1 MASWQLQDAKAR
13 LSELVKKATTEGPQ
27 EITVHGKPAVVVLSN
42 AEFLKLKGGKQEQSM
57 VDFLLNS
64 PLRGLDIDFER
75 DKSLTRDVPISDE
88 DL

>member
-13 LSELVKKATTEGPQ
+13 LSELVKKAATEGPQ

-42 AEFLKLKGGKQEQSM
+42 AEFLKLKGGKQEQSI

-75 DKSLTRDVPISDE
+75 DTSLTRDLSIFE
-88 DL
+88 DDA

>member
-1 MASWQLQDAKAR
+1 M
-13 LSELVKKATTEGPQ
+13 KKAATEGPQ

-42 AEFLKLKGGKQEQSM
+42 AEFLKLKGGKKEQSI

-75 DKSLTRDVPISDE
+75 DKSLTRDVPIFDE
-88 DL
+88 DQ